1 MKELLDRWVSPV
13 GRLSQRGYVLTF
25 ALPVA
30 ALIGLTWLAFF
41 GAPHVFRGAVMMS
54 PIAIGWLMVIGV
66 GDSLNIKRW
75 HDTGNSGR
83 IYRMLRP
90 AVVLLPIVAV
100 GLYLLAPMRAVTTGD
115 IGALIALAERERAG
129 LMAVAPML
137 VLAVTGA
144 GVAANVLYLSVAP
157 GNVGPN
163 AYGPDPRG
171 GVAVPGAKATAAAQ
185 GGDPVERAL
194 ADYRKRMSGEAAV
207 QARPPTGGGFGKK
220 KR

>member
-1 MKELLDRWVSPV
+1 MKDLLDRWVSPV

-25 ALPVA
+25 ALPFAGLVF
-30 ALIGLTWLAFF
+30 LTWVAFF
-41 GAPHVFRGAVMMS
+41 AAPQVFGAVQMM
-54 PIAIGWLMVIGV
+54 PVAFGWLAVIGV
-66 GDSLNIKRW
+66 GDALNIKRW

-100 GLYLLAPMRAVTTGD
+100 GLYLLAPMHAVTTGD
-115 IGALIALAERERAG
+115 VGALIALAERERAG
-129 LMAVAPML
+129 LMAMAPML

-171 GVAVPGAKATAAAQ
+171 GVAVPGAKAASVAAQ
-185 GGDPVERAL
+185 GSDPVERAL
-194 ADYRKRMSGEAAV
+194 ADYRKRTSGEAAV
-207 QARPPTGGGFGKK
+207 QARPATGGGFGKK